1 MMLKK
6 RYIWA
11 VVLCCYFAAVLY
23 LCLSNPENIPSF
35 KKYLWEIPADKI
47 AHFLMFSPYPVIA
60 YLAFRP
66 DKGGKLKHLLV
77 LLTVSA
83 AGAGL
88 AIGTEHLQGLSGH
101 RSCEIGD
108 FYADMTGIG
117 CSAVLTSLT
126 IIFKKN
132 RRMNDL

>member
-6 RYIWA
+6 RYIWT
-11 VVLCCYFAAVLY
+11 
-23 LCLSNPENIPSF
+23 
-35 KKYLWEIPADKI
+35 
-47 AHFLMFSPYPVIA
+47 
-60 YLAFRP
+60 FRP
-66 DKGGKLKHLLV
+66 DRGGKLKHLLV

-83 AGAGL
+83 TGAGL